1 MKKIAIV
8 GTGAW
13 GTALAIH
20 GAMAGHAVSLLGYRA
35 DIVEDI
41 VRTRA
46 HPSFPGIDPLPDLI
60 EPTMSP
66 EDAFD
71 GAEAVLWS
79 VSVQWTAS
87 ELNRLAAYLRSGV
100 PVISTSKGIE
110 IGTHRRTTQ
119 MMADIL
125 GPEVPVAV
133 LSGPTFASEV
143 ARGLPAAAVV
153 ACPDS
158 DLATRLQKGLA
169 SPTFRLYRTTDVVGV
184 EISGATKNV
193 VAIAAGIV
201 DGLKLG
207 QNTRAALLTRALA
220 EIRRL
225 GTRLGGL
232 PETFAGLAGVGD
244 LILTATG
251 DLSRNRRVGL
261 ALASGRSV
269 EEAVGAL
276 GGEVAEG
283 VSTAAAV
290 VELAQSVEV
299 EMPISET
306 VTAILSGATAP
317 REAVGRLMTRSLKP
331 EDWT

>member
-20 GAMAGHAVSLLGYRA
+20 GARAGLAVSLLGYRD
-35 DIVEDI
+35 DIVDDLA
-41 VRTRA
+41 RTRA
-46 HPSFPGIDPLPDLI
+46 HPALPGAEPLPALV

-66 EDAFD
+66 DAAFD

-79 VSVQWTAS
+79 VSVQFTAS
-87 ELNRLAAYLRSGV
+87 ELERLGPWLRRGL
-100 PVISTSKGIE
+100 PLASTSKGIE
-110 IGTHRRTTQ
+110 IGTHRRTSQ
-119 MMADIL
+119 MIVDAL
-125 GPEVPVAV
+125 GPDVPIAV
-133 LSGPTFASEV
+133 LSGPTFAIEV
-143 ARGLPAAAVV
+143 ARGLPTVAVV
-153 ACPDS
+153 ACAD
-158 DLATRLQKGLA
+158 AGVAERLQKGLA
-169 SPTFRLYRTTDVVGV
+169 SPTFRLYRSPDVVGV
-184 EISGATKNV
+184 EIAGATKNV

-232 PETFAGLAGVGD
+232 PETFSGLAGVGD

-261 ALASGRSV
+261 ALASGLSV
-269 EEAVGAL
+269 DEALASL
-276 GGEVAEG
+276 GGPVAEG
-283 VSTAAAV
+283 VPTAGAI
-290 VELAQSVEV
+290 VELARTVGV

-306 VTAILSGATAP
+306 VMSFLEGTTAP
-317 REAVGRLMTRSLKP
+317 REAVSRLMTRSLK
-331 EDWT
+331 EEGA

>member
-20 GAMAGHAVSLLGYRA
+20 GARAGHAVSLLGYRD
-35 DIVEDI
+35 DIVEDLA
-41 VRTRA
+41 RTRL
-46 HPSFPGIDPLPDLI
+46 HPALPGAEPLPALV

-66 EDAFD
+66 DAAFD

-87 ELNRLAAYLRSGV
+87 ELARLASWLV
-100 PVISTSKGIE
+100 PGLPLVSTSKGIE

-119 MMADIL
+119 MMRDVL

-133 LSGPTFASEV
+133 LSGPTFAVEV

-153 ACPDS
+153 ACS
-158 DLATRLQKGLA
+158 DGDVAARLQKGLA
-169 SPTFRLYRTTDVVGV
+169 SPTMRLYRSTDVVGI
-184 EISGATKNV
+184 EISGAAKNV
-193 VAIAAGIV
+193 IAIAAGIV

-207 QNTRAALLTRALA
+207 HNTRAALLTRALA

-225 GTRLGGL
+225 GTRLGGI

-269 EEAVGAL
+269 EEALSSLEGQ
-276 GGEVAEG
+276 VAEG
-283 VSTAAAV
+283 VPTAGAI
-290 VELAQSVEV
+290 VELARSVDV

-306 VTAILSGATAP
+306 VTSILSGTTAP
-317 REAVGRLMTRSLKP
+317 REAVSRLMTRSLK
-331 EDWT
+331 EEGS

>member
-13 GTALAIH
+13 GTALAFH
-20 GAMAGHAVSLLGYRA
+20 GARAGLGVSLLGYRA
-35 DIVEDI
+35 DIVEEI
-41 VRTRA
+41 ARSRS
-46 HPSFPGIDPLPDLI
+46 HPSLSGAEPLPSI
-60 EPTMSP
+60 VEPTMSP
-66 EDAFD
+66 EEAFD
-71 GAEAVLWS
+71 GAEAILWS
-79 VSVQWTAS
+79 VSVQWTAI
-87 ELNRLAAYLRSGV
+87 ELTRLQAFLPEGV
-100 PVISTSKGIE
+100 PVVSASKGIE
-110 IGTHRRTTQ
+110 VGTHRRTTQ
-119 MMADIL
+119 MMRDIL
-125 GPEVPVAV
+125 GPDVPVAV
-133 LSGPTFASEV
+133 LSGPTFAVEI

-153 ACPDS
+153 ACS
-158 DLATRLQKGLA
+158 DADVAARVQKGLA
-169 SPTFRLYRTTDVVGV
+169 SPTFRLYRSTDVVGV

-232 PETFAGLAGVGD
+232 SETFSGLAGVGD

-269 EEAVGAL
+269 EDALSSL

-283 VSTAAAV
+283 VSTAGAI
-290 VELAQSVEV
+290 VELARSVGV

-306 VTAILSGATAP
+306 VAAILSGTSAP
-317 REAVGRLMTRSLKP
+317 REAVSRLMTRSLK
-331 EDWT
+331 EEAWS

>member
-20 GAMAGHAVSLLGYRA
+20 GARAGLAVSLLGYRD
-35 DIVEDI
+35 DIVDDLA
-41 VRTRA
+41 RTRA
-46 HPSFPGIDPLPDLI
+46 HPALPGAEPLPALV

-66 EDAFD
+66 DAAFD

-79 VSVQWTAS
+79 VSVQFTAS
-87 ELNRLAAYLRSGV
+87 ELERLGPWLRRGL
-100 PVISTSKGIE
+100 PLASTSKGIE
-110 IGTHRRTTQ
+110 IGTHRRTSQ
-119 MMADIL
+119 MMVDAL
-125 GPEVPVAV
+125 GPDVPVAV
-133 LSGPTFASEV
+133 LSGPTFAIEV
-143 ARGLPAAAVV
+143 ARGLPTVAVV
-153 ACPDS
+153 ACAD
-158 DLATRLQKGLA
+158 AGVAERLQKGLA
-169 SPTFRLYRTTDVVGV
+169 SPTFRLYRSPDVVGV
-184 EISGATKNV
+184 EIAGATKNV

-232 PETFAGLAGVGD
+232 PETFSGLAGVGD

-261 ALASGRSV
+261 ALASGLSV
-269 EEAVGAL
+269 DEALASL
-276 GGEVAEG
+276 GGQVAEG
-283 VSTAAAV
+283 VPTAGAI
-290 VELAQSVEV
+290 VELARTVGV

-306 VTAILSGATAP
+306 VMSILEGTTAP
-317 REAVGRLMTRSLKP
+317 REAVSRLMTRSLK
-331 EDWT
+331 EEGV

>member
-20 GAMAGHAVSLLGYRA
+20 GARAGLAVSLLGYRD
-35 DIVEDI
+35 DIVDDLA
-41 VRTRA
+41 RTRA
-46 HPSFPGIDPLPDLI
+46 HPALPGAEPLPALV

-66 EDAFD
+66 DAAFD

-79 VSVQWTAS
+79 VSVQFTAS
-87 ELNRLAAYLRSGV
+87 ELERLGPWLRRGL
-100 PVISTSKGIE
+100 PLASTSKGIE
-110 IGTHRRTTQ
+110 IGTHRRTSQ
-119 MMADIL
+119 MMVDAL
-125 GPEVPVAV
+125 GSDVPIAV
-133 LSGPTFASEV
+133 LSGPTFAIEV
-143 ARGLPAAAVV
+143 ARGLPTVAVV
-153 ACPDS
+153 ACAD
-158 DLATRLQKGLA
+158 AGVAERLQKGLA
-169 SPTFRLYRTTDVVGV
+169 SPTFRLYRSSDVVGV
-184 EISGATKNV
+184 EIAGATKNV

-225 GTRLGGL
+225 GTRLGGQ
-232 PETFAGLAGVGD
+232 PETFSGLAGVGD

-261 ALASGRSV
+261 ALASGLSV
-269 EEAVGAL
+269 DEALASL
-276 GGEVAEG
+276 GGQVAEG
-283 VSTAAAV
+283 VPTAGAI
-290 VELAQSVEV
+290 VELARTVGV

-306 VTAILSGATAP
+306 VMSILAGTMTP
-317 REAVGRLMTRSLKP
+317 REAVSRLMTRSLK
-331 EDWT
+331 EEGV